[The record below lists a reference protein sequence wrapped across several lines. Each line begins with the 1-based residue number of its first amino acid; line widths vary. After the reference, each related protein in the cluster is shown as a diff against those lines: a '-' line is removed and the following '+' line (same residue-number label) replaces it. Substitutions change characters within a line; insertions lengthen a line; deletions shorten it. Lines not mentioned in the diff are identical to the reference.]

1 MQNVYLVMSIIKK
14 SEAELFSDFF
24 LKFDVAPLYSTICQ
38 GAAHQSKL
46 ELFGLQKSEKVLIQS
61 IVPEDKVK
69 ELMYRL
75 THEMK
80 IDLPD
85 KGVAIAIPLS
95 SIASRKVY
103 EKIISTI
110 HEEDI
115 THKDKYDNERKQN
128 MELIVAIC
136 AKGNTDAI
144 MTLAREAGATGGTII
159 KAKGTARAGT
169 DRFFGMSI
177 SDEKEILYI
186 VAKAENKSAIMK
198 AIAGYTY
205 DENAHPVAF
214 SLPITE
220 SAGFRLMD

>member
-1 MQNVYLVMSIIKK
+1 MQNMYLVMNIIKK
-14 SEAELFSDFF
+14 SEAELFADFF
-24 LKFDVAPLYSTICQ
+24 LKLDVAPLYSTICQ
-38 GAAHQSKL
+38 GAAHKSKL
-46 ELFGLQKSEKVLIQS
+46 ELFGLEKSEKVLIQS

-75 THEMK
+75 TKEMK

-85 KGVAIAIPLS
+85 KGISIAIPLS
-95 SIASRKVY
+95 SIASRRVY
-103 EKIISTI
+103 ERLISTI

-169 DRFFGMSI
+169 DKFFGMSI

-186 VAKAENKSAIMK
+186 VAKTENKSDIMK

-205 DENAHPVAF
+205 AENAHPVAF

>member
-1 MQNVYLVMSIIKK
+1 MQSMFLLMTIIKK
-14 SEAELFSDFF
+14 SEADLFTNFY
-24 LKFDVAPLYSTICQ
+24 LAHDVAPIYSTICQ

-46 ELFGLQKSEKVLIQS
+46 ELFGLEKSEKILTQS
-61 IVPEDKVK
+61 IVPECKVK
-69 ELMYRL
+69 MLMHRL

-85 KGVAIAIPLS
+85 KGIAIALPLS
-95 SIASRKVY
+95 SIASRRVY
-103 EKIISTI
+103 DRLLTTI
-110 HEEDI
+110 HEDDLI
-115 THKDKYDNERKQN
+115 DTSKYDNERKQD

-136 AKGNTDAI
+136 AKGNTDGI
-144 MTLAREAGATGGTII
+144 MKLAREAGAKGGTIV

-169 DRFFGMSI
+169 DKFFGMSI

-186 VAKAENKSAIMK
+186 VANTEDKSNIMK

-205 DENAHPVAF
+205 DEGAHPVAF

>member
-1 MQNVYLVMSIIKK
+1 MQNMYLVMNIIKK

-24 LKFDVAPLYSTICQ
+24 LKLDVAPLYSTICQ

-46 ELFGLQKSEKVLIQS
+46 ELFGLEKSEKVLIQS
-61 IVPEDKVK
+61 IVPEAKVK

-75 THEMK
+75 TKEMK

-85 KGVAIAIPLS
+85 KGISIAIPLS
-95 SIASRKVY
+95 SIASRRVY
-103 EKIISTI
+103 ERLLSTI

-169 DRFFGMSI
+169 DKFFGMSI

-186 VAKAENKSAIMK
+186 VAKTENKSDIMK

-205 DENAHPVAF
+205 AENAHPVAF

>member
-1 MQNVYLVMSIIKK
+1 MQGMFLLISIIKK
-14 SEAELFSDFF
+14 SEAELFTNFF
-24 LKFDVAPLYSTICQ
+24 LSHDVAPMYSTICQ

-46 ELFGLQKSEKVLIQS
+46 ELFGLEKSEKVLIQS
-61 IVPEDKVK
+61 IVPECKVK
-69 ELMYRL
+69 MLMCRL
-75 THEMK
+75 TREMK

-85 KGVAIAIPLS
+85 KGIAIAIPLS

-103 EKIISTI
+103 ERILTTI
-110 HEEDI
+110 HEDDI
-115 THKDKYDNERKQN
+115 QDTSKYDNERKQV

-136 AKGNTDAI
+136 AKGNTDEI
-144 MTLAREAGATGGTII
+144 MKLAREAGATGGTIV

-169 DRFFGMSI
+169 DKFFGMSI

-186 VAKAENKSAIMK
+186 VAKAEDKSNIMK

-205 DENAHPVAF
+205 AENAHPVAF

>member
-1 MQNVYLVMSIIKK
+1 MSIIKK
-14 SEAELFSDFF
+14 SEAELFTDFF
-24 LKFDVAPLYSTICQ
+24 LNLDVAPLYSTICQ

-46 ELFGLQKSEKVLIQS
+46 ELFGLEKSEKVLIQS
-61 IVPEDKVK
+61 IVPESKVK
-69 ELMYRL
+69 NLMYRL
-75 THEMK
+75 TREMK

-85 KGVAIAIPLS
+85 KGISIAIPLS

-103 EKIISTI
+103 ERILSTV
-110 HEEDI
+110 HDEDNSD
-115 THKDKYDNERKQN
+115 TQKYDNERKQN

-169 DRFFGMSI
+169 DKFFGMSI

-186 VAKAENKSAIMK
+186 VAKTENKSDIMK

-205 DENAHPVAF
+205 AENAHPVAF